1 MKIRLVFLGMFF
13 SQLLLAQNTNSDLV
27 QLQNHPQKDTT
38 RCFLLNKIIEAEN
51 DQNIWIKYNQELR
64 KIAVDQLQKENN
76 KTVKNTYTKYL
87 SISYNN
93 DGAYEL
99 YNEKFEEAIQ
109 LYKKSFI
116 ISNQINYHYG
126 SALALQNIGT
136 AFDYL
141 GKIDSTLVYMKKAH
155 QFALRSKNKTSL
167 AYVLTDLGYIYNN
180 LGNNNLAI
188 KYNLEALPLFEK
200 LNDLEGLERTNFA
213 LGRIFDNQ
221 NDFKTS
227 NLYYLKCLEI
237 DRKTNNT
244 ERLVLILNS
253 LSATNTKLN
262 LLEKA
267 LQFNNEAFQL
277 ATQINSQDFIA
288 TSHKNYGDIY
298 FKKNKIKDAKFHY
311 LQSEQLFEK
320 INSDI
325 HLSKVQIQ
333 LATIYNNQNQL
344 DKAKK
349 YGLKAFELSKKTNFP
364 SDQKNASEILSQIF
378 FKENDFQNAYKYKL
392 IASDISEE
400 IYFDES
406 KDIALKAT
414 YQYETEK
421 KEATIKDLKQ
431 KKTISELE
439 SNKKTMVLYSI
450 IGLFLALSSLA
461 YFLFS
466 RFKIKKRNELLQ
478 NQLAETEKLLAAEKK
493 VTESELKALKSQM
506 NPHFIFNALNSIQ
519 VQFMYGD
526 KLVANEQLNNF
537 TSLTRQI
544 LEVSGKKQIA
554 IVDEIDILTKY
565 LELEKLRFEKDFT
578 YEIAVSSH
586 VDEDYHKIP
595 PMLIQPIVENSIKH
609 GLLHKKGN
617 KKVTVNFDIDSE
629 ETHIICTVT
638 DNGIGRTKSASIK
651 NANFTKHNSFSIESI
666 EQRLQLLNTHLKL
679 EDMLVYNDLT
689 DENNESSGTTAILKI
704 PLV

>member
-1 MKIRLVFLGMFF
+1 MKIRLVFLGMLF

-38 RCFLLNKIIEAEN
+38 RCFLLNKVIEAEN

-76 KTVKNTYTKYL
+76 KTLKNTYTKYL

-99 YNEKFEEAIQ
+99 YNEKFEKAIR
-109 LYKKSFI
+109 LYKKSFT

-167 AYVLTDLGYIYNN
+167 AYVLTDLGYVYNN

-221 NDFKTS
+221 KDYKSS

-237 DRKTNNT
+237 DRKTNNK

-253 LSATNTKLN
+253 LSTTNTNLN
-262 LLEKA
+262 LVDKA

-277 ATQINSQDFIA
+277 ATQMNNEGLIA
-288 TSHKNYGDIY
+288 TSQKNFGDIY
-298 FKKNKIKDAKFHY
+298 FKKNENEKAKSYY
-311 LQSEQLFEK
+311 LLAEQLFKK
-320 INSDI
+320 INSGV
-325 HLSKVQIQ
+325 HLSKVQIK
-333 LATIYNNQNQL
+333 LATIFFYQNQFT
-344 DKAKK
+344 KAKE
-349 YGLKAFELSKKTNFP
+349 YGLKAFELALKTNFP
-364 SDQKNASEILSQIF
+364 SDQKNAAEILSQIF
-378 FKENDFQNAYKYKL
+378 SKEKDFQNAYKYKS
-392 IASDISEE
+392 IAADIGEE

-421 KEATIKDLKQ
+421 KEAAIKALHQKNTIA
-431 KKTISELE
+431 ELE
-439 SNKKTMVLYSI
+439 SKKKTTTLYLVMLFF
-450 IGLFLALSSLA
+450 IGIATTS
-461 YFLFS
+461 YVLFS
-466 RFKIKKRNELLQ
+466 RYKEKKKNEILQ

-537 TSLTRQI
+537 TYLTRQI

-554 IVDEIDILTKY
+554 ISDEVDILTKY
-565 LELEKLRFEKDFT
+565 LELEKLRFQKDFT
-578 YEIAVSSH
+578 YTISVAENI
-586 VDEDYHKIP
+586 DEDYHKIP
-595 PMLIQPIVENSIKH
+595 PMLIQPIVENSLKH
-609 GLLHKKGN
+609 GLMHKKGA
-617 KKVTVNFDIDSE
+617 KTIDVHFDIDQN
-629 ETHIICTVT
+629 ETHIICTVK
-638 DNGIGRTKSASIK
+638 DNGIGRTKAAEIK
-651 NANFTKHNSFSIESI
+651 AKNNSDHNSFSTSSI
-666 EQRLQLLNTHLKL
+666 IQRLELLNMQLHLKNLL
-679 EDMLVYNDLT
+679 EYQ
-689 DENNESSGTTAILKI
+689 DEVNGTNTILRI
-704 PLV
+704 PL

>member
-1 MKIRLVFLGMFF
+1 MKIRLVFLGMLF

-38 RCFLLNKIIEAEN
+38 RCFLLNKVIEAEN

-93 DGAYEL
+93 DGANEL
-99 YNEKFEEAIQ
+99 YNEKFEKAIQ

-141 GKIDSTLVYMKKAH
+141 GKIDSTLVYMKKAY

-167 AYVLTDLGYIYNN
+167 AYVLTDLGYVYNN

-221 NDFKTS
+221 KDYKSS

-237 DRKTNNT
+237 DRKTNNK

-253 LSATNTKLN
+253 LSTTNTNLN
-262 LLEKA
+262 LVDKA

-277 ATQINSQDFIA
+277 ATQMNNEDLIA
-288 TSHKNYGDIY
+288 TSHKNFGDIY
-298 FKKNKIKDAKFHY
+298 FKKNENEKAKSYY
-311 LQSEQLFEK
+311 LLAEQLFKK
-320 INSDI
+320 INSGV
-325 HLSKVQIQ
+325 HLSKVQIK
-333 LATIYNNQNQL
+333 LATIFFYQKQFT
-344 DKAKK
+344 KAKE

-378 FKENDFQNAYKYKL
+378 SKENDFQKAYKYKS
-392 IASDISEE
+392 IAADIGEE

-421 KEATIKDLKQ
+421 KEAAIKALHQKNTIA
-431 KKTISELE
+431 ELE
-439 SNKKTMVLYSI
+439 SKKKTTTLYLVM
-450 IGLFLALSSLA
+450 LFFTGIATTS
-461 YFLFS
+461 YVLFS
-466 RFKIKKRNELLQ
+466 RYKEKKKNEILQ

-537 TSLTRQI
+537 TYLTRQI

-554 IVDEIDILTKY
+554 ISDEVDILTKY
-565 LELEKLRFEKDFT
+565 LELEKLRFQKDFT
-578 YEIAVSSH
+578 YTISVAENI
-586 VDEDYHKIP
+586 DEDYHKVP
-595 PMLIQPIVENSIKH
+595 PMLIQPIVENSLKH
-609 GLLHKKGN
+609 GLMHKKGA
-617 KKVTVNFDIDSE
+617 KTIHVHFDIDQN
-629 ETHIICTVT
+629 ETHIICTVK
-638 DNGIGRTKSASIK
+638 DNGIGRTKAAEIK
-651 NANFTKHNSFSIESI
+651 AKNNSEHNSFSTSSI
-666 EQRLQLLNTHLKL
+666 IQRLELLNTELHLKNLL
-679 EDMLVYNDLT
+679 EYQDLKQG
-689 DENNESSGTTAILKI
+689 EEVNGTNTILRI
-704 PLV
+704 PL

>member
-1 MKIRLVFLGMFF
+1 MKIRLVFLGMLF

-64 KIAVDQLQKENN
+64 KIAVDELQKENN
-76 KTVKNTYTKYL
+76 KTLKNTYTKYL

-93 DGAYEL
+93 DGANEL
-99 YNEKFEEAIQ
+99 YNEKFEKAIQ

-141 GKIDSTLVYMKKAH
+141 GKIDSTLVYMKKAY

-167 AYVLTDLGYIYNN
+167 AYVLTDLGYVYNN

-221 NDFKTS
+221 KDYKSS

-237 DRKTNNT
+237 DRKTNNK

-253 LSATNTKLN
+253 LSTTNTNLN
-262 LLEKA
+262 LVDKA

-277 ATQINSQDFIA
+277 ATQMNNEDLIA
-288 TSHKNYGDIY
+288 TSHKNFGDIY
-298 FKKNKIKDAKFHY
+298 FKKNENEKAKSYY
-311 LQSEQLFEK
+311 LLAEQLFKK
-320 INSDI
+320 INSGV
-325 HLSKVQIQ
+325 HLSKVQIK
-333 LATIYNNQNQL
+333 LATIFFYQKQFT
-344 DKAKK
+344 KAKE

-378 FKENDFQNAYKYKL
+378 SKENDFQKAYKYKS
-392 IASDISEE
+392 IASDISEK

-421 KEATIKDLKQ
+421 KEAAIKALHQKNTIA
-431 KKTISELE
+431 ELE
-439 SNKKTMVLYSI
+439 SKKKTTTLYLVMLFF
-450 IGLFLALSSLA
+450 IGIATTS
-461 YFLFS
+461 YVLFS
-466 RFKIKKRNELLQ
+466 RYKEKKKNEILQ

-537 TSLTRQI
+537 TYLTRQI

-554 IVDEIDILTKY
+554 ISDEVDILTKY
-565 LELEKLRFEKDFT
+565 LELEKLRFQKDFT
-578 YEIAVSSH
+578 YTISIAENI
-586 VDEDYHKIP
+586 DEDYHKVP
-595 PMLIQPIVENSIKH
+595 PMLIQPIVENSLKH
-609 GLLHKKGN
+609 GLMHKKGA
-617 KKVTVNFDIDSE
+617 KTIHVHFDIDQN
-629 ETHIICTVT
+629 ETHIICTVK
-638 DNGIGRTKSASIK
+638 DNGIGRTKAAEIK
-651 NANFTKHNSFSIESI
+651 AKNNSEHNSFSTSSI
-666 EQRLQLLNTHLKL
+666 IQRLELLNKQLHLKNLL
-679 EDMLVYNDLT
+679 EYQDLKQG
-689 DENNESSGTTAILKI
+689 EEVNGTNTILRI
-704 PLV
+704 PL

>member
-1 MKIRLVFLGMFF
+1 MKIKLVFLGMLF
-13 SQLLLAQNTNSDLV
+13 SQLLLAQNTSSDLV
-27 QLQNHPQKDTT
+27 RLGNHPQKDTL
-38 RCFLLNKIIEAEN
+38 RCFLLNEIIEAEN
-51 DQNIWIKYNQELR
+51 DHNIWIKYNQELQ
-64 KIAVDQLQKENN
+64 KIALDNLQKENN
-76 KTVKNTYTKYL
+76 KTLKNTYIKYL

-93 DGAYEL
+93 DGAYQL
-99 YNEKFEEAIQ
+99 YNEKYDKAIL
-109 LYKKSFI
+109 LYKKSLQTANSI
-116 ISNQINYHYG
+116 QYHIG
-126 SALALQNIGT
+126 SSLSLQNIGT

-155 QFALRSKNKTSL
+155 QFALLSKNKSSL

-188 KYNLEALPLFEK
+188 EYNLEALPLFEK
-200 LNDLEGLERTNFA
+200 MNDLEGLERTNFA

-221 NDFKTS
+221 KDYKSS
-227 NLYYLKCLEI
+227 NLYYQKCLEI
-237 DRKTNNT
+237 DRKTNNK
-244 ERLVLILNS
+244 ERLGLILNS
-253 LSATNTKLN
+253 LATTNTNLN
-262 LLEKA
+262 LVDKA

-277 ATQINSQDFIA
+277 ATQMNNEDLIA
-288 TSHKNYGDIY
+288 TSHKNFGDIY
-298 FKKNKIKDAKFHY
+298 FRKKENDKAKSYYLLAEQLLKKIKSGA
-311 LQSEQLFEK
+311 
-320 INSDI
+320 
-325 HLSKVQIQ
+325 HLSKVQIK
-333 LATIYNNQNQL
+333 LATIFFNQNQFT
-344 DKAKK
+344 KAKE
-349 YGLKAFELSKKTNFP
+349 YGLKAFELAQKNNFP
-364 SDQKNASEILSQIF
+364 SDQKNAAEILSQIF

>member
-1 MKIRLVFLGMFF
+1 MKIRLVFLGMLF

-93 DGAYEL
+93 DGANEL
-99 YNEKFEEAIQ
+99 YNEKFEKAIQ

-141 GKIDSTLVYMKKAH
+141 GKIDSTLVYMKKAY

-167 AYVLTDLGYIYNN
+167 AYVLTDLGYVYNN

-221 NDFKTS
+221 KDYKSS

-237 DRKTNNT
+237 DRKTNNK

-253 LSATNTKLN
+253 LSTTNTNLN
-262 LLEKA
+262 LVDKA

-277 ATQINSQDFIA
+277 ATQMNNEDLIA
-288 TSHKNYGDIY
+288 TSHKNFGDIY
-298 FKKNKIKDAKFHY
+298 FKKNENEKAKSYY
-311 LQSEQLFEK
+311 LLAEQLFKK
-320 INSDI
+320 INSGV
-325 HLSKVQIQ
+325 HLSKVQIK
-333 LATIYNNQNQL
+333 LATIFFYQKQFT
-344 DKAKK
+344 KAKE

-378 FKENDFQNAYKYKL
+378 SKENDFQKAYKYKS
-392 IASDISEE
+392 IAADIGEE

-421 KEATIKDLKQ
+421 KEAAIKALHQKNTIA
-431 KKTISELE
+431 ELE
-439 SNKKTMVLYSI
+439 SKKKTTTLYLVM
-450 IGLFLALSSLA
+450 LFFTGIATTS
-461 YFLFS
+461 YVLFS
-466 RFKIKKRNELLQ
+466 RYKEKKKNEILQ

-537 TSLTRQI
+537 TYLTRQI

-554 IVDEIDILTKY
+554 ISDEVDILTKY
-565 LELEKLRFEKDFT
+565 LELEKLRFQKDFT
-578 YEIAVSSH
+578 YTISVAENI
-586 VDEDYHKIP
+586 DEDYHKVP
-595 PMLIQPIVENSIKH
+595 PMLIQPIVENSLKH
-609 GLLHKKGN
+609 GLMHKKGA
-617 KKVTVNFDIDSE
+617 KTIHVHFDIDQN
-629 ETHIICTVT
+629 ETHIICTVK
-638 DNGIGRTKSASIK
+638 DNGIGRTKAAEIK
-651 NANFTKHNSFSIESI
+651 AKNNSEHNSFSTSSI
-666 EQRLQLLNTHLKL
+666 IQRLELLNTELHLKNLL
-679 EDMLVYNDLT
+679 EYQDLKQG
-689 DENNESSGTTAILKI
+689 EEVNGTNTILRI
-704 PLV
+704 PL